1 MKFMLVMFLM
11 SRKNNRLF
19 QSASPLRTLPGT
31 SASEKDKFWRENL
44 QAELN
49 SRHGHPWD
57 LYKIRITDFIRG
69 KKNII
74 FFINLVRKLLIRPVI
89 KIKQAEITRKEAEM
103 IANDQTYEAYVHN

>member
-1 MKFMLVMFLM
+1 MFLM

-57 LYKIRITDFIRG
+57 LYKIRITDFIR
-69 KKNII
+69 
-74 FFINLVRKLLIRPVI
+74 
-89 KIKQAEITRKEAEM
+89 EAEM